1 MAISLN
7 TLMIWPA
14 SSLVFR
20 DNKTFQFALVLMTCF
35 IIKNLH
41 MIITASL
48 IIMFLLIFEPINLL
62 FTINPT

>member
-20 DNKTFQFALVLMTCF
+20 DNKTFQFALVLMTSF
-35 IIKNLH
+35 IIKKPAYDNNSFPNYH
-41 MIITASL
+41 V
-48 IIMFLLIFEPINLL
+48 
-62 FTINPT
+62 FTDL